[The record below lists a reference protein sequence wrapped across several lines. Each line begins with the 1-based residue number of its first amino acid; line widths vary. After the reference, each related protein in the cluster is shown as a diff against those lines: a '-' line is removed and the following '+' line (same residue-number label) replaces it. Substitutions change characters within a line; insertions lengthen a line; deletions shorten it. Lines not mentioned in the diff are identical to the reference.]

1 LLIDTEGN
9 LIAERTHQMNDRLY
23 KRIFGLIYSHPHPV
37 SPDTTIIK
45 NNAGLPLPTE
55 LTGEPVQGF
64 LIDQAEQDKRKGAMQ
79 NICLSCHSTG
89 WVEGHFNRFEN
100 TIKTTDQMTLAAT
113 HVLIEAWAKGAANG
127 LDKKDSIFNE
137 GIEKKWIEQW
147 LFYAN
152 STRFAS
158 AMSGADYGAF
168 ANGRYYLSK
177 NIQDMIDWLRLRTED
192 KK

>member
-1 LLIDTEGN
+1 
-9 LIAERTHQMNDRLY
+9 
-23 KRIFGLIYSHPHPV
+23 
-37 SPDTTIIK
+37 
-45 NNAGLPLPTE
+45 
-55 LTGEPVQGF
+55 
-64 LIDQAEQDKRKGAMQ
+64 MQ
-79 NICLSCHSTG
+79 KICLSCHSTG
-89 WVEGHFNRFEN
+89 WVDGHFDRLEN
-100 TIKTTDQMTLAAT
+100 TIQTTNRMTLTAT
-113 HVLIEAWAKGAANG
+113 EVLLEAWAKGAANG

-168 ANGRYYLSK
+168 DNGRYYLSK
-177 NIQDMIDWLRLRTED
+177 NIQDMIEWFKLRVKDKD